1 MSWNK
6 TWHDHK
12 LQVFKGSGQT
22 RIGAFRA
29 VRERLM
35 TAAVA
40 PQMTTSMT
48 IASMAEKAKLKKEP
62 MKSPIEDTVEKM
74 LRSEFFFSFIL
85 S

>member
-1 MSWNK
+1 
-6 TWHDHK
+6 
-12 LQVFKGSGQT
+12 
-22 RIGAFRA
+22 
-29 VRERLM
+29 M